1 MYWIPFFNL
10 GHTNQVL
17 CIKNISIETLG
28 NIKSYLLSD
37 GFKVKELLATNK
49 TIKSQNLPDYDAV
62 FILGGPM
69 SVNDNFD
76 YLLEEKKLI
85 HSSFNLGIPIFGICL
100 GSQLIASSCGGKVY
114 RGPKKEIGWG
124 EVRITSKG
132 QSCIFDKI
140 LGSKIRVFHWHGDT
154 FTLPS
159 EAEILSESDL
169 YIQAF
174 KFRNAIGIQ
183 FHLEVTKNMIQNW
196 IRKYHKELKNENLSR
211 DGLVNDIDRN
221 VSELET
227 ISKIVYKNF
236 KSMIE

>member
-1 MYWIPFFNL
+1 LIPSVDL
-10 GHTNQVL
+10 GHTNQIL
-17 CIKNISIETLG
+17 CIKNISFETLG

-37 GFKVKELLATNK
+37 GFKVREILSTKE
-49 TIKSQNLPDYDAV
+49 TIQSQNLPEYDAI

-76 YLLEEKKLI
+76 YLLEQKKLI
-85 HSSFNLGIPIFGICL
+85 LSCFNLGTPIFGICL
-100 GSQLIASSCGGKVY
+100 GSQLIASSCGGKVF

-132 QSCIFDKI
+132 QSSIFGN
-140 LGSKIRVFHWHGDT
+140 LRHNRIRVFHWHGDT
-154 FTLPS
+154 FTLPK

-174 KFRNAIGIQ
+174 RFKNAIGIQ

-211 DGLVNDIDRN
+211 DKLVDELDKN
-221 VSELET
+221 VSELES
-227 ISKIVYKNF
+227 ISKIVYLNF
-236 KSMIE
+236 KSMID

>member
-1 MYWIPFFNL
+1 
-10 GHTNQVL
+10 
-17 CIKNISIETLG
+17 LG

-37 GFKVKELLATNK
+37 GFKVREILSTKE
-49 TIKSQNLPDYDAV
+49 TIQSQNLPEYDAI

-76 YLLEEKKLI
+76 YLLEQKKLI
-85 HSSFNLGIPIFGICL
+85 LSCFNLGTPFFRICL
-100 GSQLIASSCGGKVY
+100 GSQLIASSCGGKVF

-132 QSCIFDKI
+132 QSSIFGNLRDN
-140 LGSKIRVFHWHGDT
+140 KIRVFHWHGDT
-154 FTLPS
+154 FTLPK

-174 KFRNAIGIQ
+174 RFKNAIGIQ

-196 IRKYHKELKNENLSR
+196 IRKYHKELKNENLSS
-211 DGLVNDIDRN
+211 DGLVKDIDRN
-221 VSELET
+221 VSEVQKL
-227 ISKIVYKNF
+227 SKIVYTNF

>member
-1 MYWIPFFNL
+1 M
-10 GHTNQVL
+10 GHTNQIL
-17 CIKNISIETLG
+17 CVKNISFETLG
-28 NIKSYLLSD
+28 NMKSYLLSD
-37 GFKVKELLATNK
+37 GFKVKEILSTK
-49 TIKSQNLPDYDAV
+49 ETIRLQNLPEYDAV

-76 YLLEEKKLI
+76 YLLEQKKLI
-85 HSSFNLGIPIFGICL
+85 RSCFNLGTPIFGICL
-100 GSQLIASSCGGKVY
+100 GSQLIASSCGGKVF

-132 QSCIFDKI
+132 QSSIFGNLPDN
-140 LGSKIRVFHWHGDT
+140 KIRVFHWHGDT
-154 FTLPS
+154 FTLPK

-174 KFRNAIGIQ
+174 RLKNAIGIQ

-211 DGLVNDIDRN
+211 DELVDKLDKN
-221 VSELET
+221 VSELES
-227 ISKIVYKNF
+227 ISKIVYLNF
-236 KSMIE
+236 KSMID

>member
-1 MYWIPFFNL
+1 M
-10 GHTNQVL
+10 GHTNQIL
-17 CIKNISIETLG
+17 CIKNISFETLG

-37 GFKVKELLATNK
+37 GFKVREILSTKE
-49 TIKSQNLPDYDAV
+49 TIQSQNLPEYDAI

-85 HSSFNLGIPIFGICL
+85 LSSINLGIPIFGICL
-100 GSQLIASSCGGKVY
+100 GSQLIASSCGGNVY
-114 RGPKKEIGWG
+114 PGPKKEIGWG
-124 EVRITSKG
+124 EVRITRKG
-132 QSCIFDKI
+132 QSSIFDNI
-140 LGSKIRVFHWHGDT
+140 RGNEIRVFHWHGDT

-174 KFRNAIGIQ
+174 RFKNAIGIQ

-196 IRKYHKELKNENLSR
+196 IRKYHKELKNENLSS
-211 DGLVNDIDRN
+211 DGLVKDIDRN
-221 VSELET
+221 VSEVQKL
-227 ISKIVYKNF
+227 SKIVYTNF

>member
-1 MYWIPFFNL
+1 L
-10 GHTNQVL
+10 GHTNQIL
-17 CIKNISIETLG
+17 CIKNISFETLG

-37 GFKVKELLATNK
+37 GFKVREILSTKE
-49 TIKSQNLPDYDAV
+49 TIQSQNLPEYDAI

-76 YLLEEKKLI
+76 YLLEQKKLI
-85 HSSFNLGIPIFGICL
+85 LSCFNLGTPIFGICL
-100 GSQLIASSCGGKVY
+100 GSQLIASSCGGKVF

-183 FHLEVTKNMIQNW
+183 FHLEVTKNMVQNW

-211 DGLVNDIDRN
+211 DKLVDELDKN
-221 VSELET
+221 VSELES
-227 ISKIVYKNF
+227 ISKIVYLNF
-236 KSMIE
+236 KSMID